1 MFIHGTTKLMKKN
14 KFVTINDVLN
24 IENIH
29 SAYLSVMKTCKN
41 TRGKNKFNFYKNI
54 NIENVYRILKM
65 KLISHFHI
73 VCLLY
78 LNQNLDLL

>member
-1 MFIHGTTKLMKKN
+1 MKKN

-54 NIENVYRILKM
+54 NIEKFTE
-65 KLISHFHI
+65 S
-73 VCLLY
+73 
-78 LNQNLDLL
+78 

>member
-29 SAYLSVMKTCKN
+29 SAYLSVMKTCK
-41 TRGKNKFNFYKNI
+41 K
-54 NIENVYRILKM
+54 ILEVRTNLTFIKI
-65 KLISHFHI
+65 LI
-73 VCLLY
+73 
-78 LNQNLDLL
+78 